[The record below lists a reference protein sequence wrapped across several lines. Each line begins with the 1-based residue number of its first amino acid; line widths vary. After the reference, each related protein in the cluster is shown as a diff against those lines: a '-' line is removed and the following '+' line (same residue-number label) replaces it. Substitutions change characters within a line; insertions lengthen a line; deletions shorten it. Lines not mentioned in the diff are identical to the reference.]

1 MLNASPMNPLTV
13 LEMET
18 NEGISLNKK
27 KKTYVEGFDVSLY
40 FDRGTQ
46 LNTFEC

>member
-27 KKTYVEGFDVSLY
+27 KTYVEGFDVSLY

>member
-13 LEMET
+13 LEMEI
-18 NEGISLNKK
+18 NEGISLK
-27 KKTYVEGFDVSLY
+27 KKTYVEGFNVSLY

-46 LNTFEC
+46 LNNFEC